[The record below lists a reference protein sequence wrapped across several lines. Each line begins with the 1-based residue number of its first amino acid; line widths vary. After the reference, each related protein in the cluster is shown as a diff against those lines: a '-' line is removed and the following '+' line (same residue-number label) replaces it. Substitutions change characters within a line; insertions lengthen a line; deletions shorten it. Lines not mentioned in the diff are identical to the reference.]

1 MLLYNHFDY
10 YQLISQ
16 SRLFLGY
23 EPAALRPSYKADI
36 TVPPPPPVCSRQE
49 MLPYLLTK
57 DTRVITDGER
67 SDATNNWGG
76 VVSVPSIIWVQ
87 LRLAKWPA

>member
-1 MLLYNHFDY
+1 MN
-10 YQLISQ
+10 
-16 SRLFLGY
+16 RLPFVHPTRRTSL
-23 EPAALRPSYKADI
+23 S
-36 TVPPPPPVCSRQE
+36 PPPPPVRSRQE